1 MSAKLDITEDRLSQ
15 ASFRALH
22 AGDTYDMG
30 FTVERAGSPLNIVG
44 ATIYL
49 TVKEDEIKPDADAK
63 LQLSTADAAEIE
75 ITDGPNGRF
84 TVHFVG
90 VGLKSTAN
98 IVGEY
103 PYDIQVKLAAGTII
117 TVARGVIEFLE
128 QITRATA

>member
-1 MSAKLDITEDRLSQ
+1 MSAKLDITEERLSQ

-22 AGDTYDMG
+22 AGDSYDMG
-30 FTVERAGSPLNIVG
+30 FTVERAGVPLDLTAAKV
-44 ATIYL
+44 YF
-49 TVKEDEIKPDADAK
+49 TVKEDEIKTDADAK
-63 LQLSTADAAEIE
+63 LQLTTDDAAEIE
-75 ITDGPNGRF
+75 ITSPTAGRF
-84 TVHFVG
+84 TVKFVG
-90 VGLKSTAN
+90 TGSKSTAN